1 MIESIILFVV
11 IIIVIVGMAIAGY
24 YYLEDNNNE
33 LKKEIKTD
41 VKTDLDTVEKKVAD
55 TTQGLEEKDNQFKET
70 IDKNVGDLQKIKD
83 GIVLSGAVL
92 SHLYENGNGDDQYK
106 YIIGSENIEDKVKL
120 MNNVTANMGMTAVDE
135 LKICDKTDN
144 DDCVKMRVEDNTLKI
159 IPDTVSK
166 IQVGD
171 NMLFHNTEGEKRVYM
186 KDLFIYSGDDSIN
199 KAPDAPDREKEQITT
214 SQNNTVYVIGLQGYY
229 SLSAQEQSALKNS
242 MRSKLTVLPQSVVKE
257 LHGKVET
264 TENKLVVQDK
274 VYVVYPFSKIYK
286 PVLST
291 SSEFDNRDM
300 SVPTVTLSDKTFGVM
315 EVAPPSPTA

>member
-1 MIESIILFVV
+1 MIESIILF
-11 IIIVIVGMAIAGY
+11 IVIVIVILAVSVAGY
-24 YYLEDNNNE
+24 YYLQDTNNE

-41 VKTDLDTVEKKVAD
+41 VKTDIEGVEKRVAD
-55 TTQGLEEKDNQFKET
+55 TTQGLEEKDSQFKET
-70 IDKNVGDLQKIKD
+70 IDKNSGDLQKVKD
-83 GIVLSGAVL
+83 GMSLAGAIVK
-92 SHLYENGNGDDQYK
+92 HIYDNGNGDDEYK
-106 YIIGSENIEDKVKL
+106 YMIGSENIDDKVKL
-120 MNNVTANMGMTAVDE
+120 LNNVTANMGMTALDE
-135 LKICDKTDN
+135 FKICDKADK
-144 DDCVKMRVEDNTLKI
+144 DDCVKMRVEENTLKI

-199 KAPDAPDREKEQITT
+199 KAPDAPDRQKEQITT

-229 SLSAQEQSALKNS
+229 SLSAQEQTALKNS

-264 TENKLVVQDK
+264 TENKLVVNDK

-291 SSEFDNRDM
+291 SAEFESRDM
-300 SVPTVTLSDKTFGVM
+300 SVPTVTLSDKTFGVI
-315 EVAPPSPTA
+315 EVAPTTST